1 MKYLEHTV
9 IKDSI
14 KPDMEKVEAVKS
26 LADPKNE
33 KGRWAIKLRNYDFT
47 VKHKQGALN
56 PADFISKF
64 PWKDIPAEMEPKP
77 VTAYRPSAN
86 GQMEQT
92 IQTLKQTLRK
102 MEDSDTNIHSPKL
115 RTSSAEIVY
124 GMGLM
129 TPSIWGCQV
138 TTDIS
143 KEEDIQNR
151 KKWLYEK
158 TPGYQSKA

>member
-64 PWKDIPAEMEPKP
+64 PWKDIPAEMEPK
-77 VTAYRPSAN
+77 
-86 GQMEQT
+86 
-92 IQTLKQTLRK
+92 
-102 MEDSDTNIHSPKL
+102 
-115 RTSSAEIVY
+115 
-124 GMGLM
+124 
-129 TPSIWGCQV
+129 
-138 TTDIS
+138 
-143 KEEDIQNR
+143 
-151 KKWLYEK
+151 
-158 TPGYQSKA
+158 